1 MEMKTFNQFVK
12 PTAILV
18 GLLITL
24 PMSALADK
32 GDKPHNHS
40 GATTAACLDD
50 VDEGEVS
57 SVHVYSCK
65 ALSNVVLWCGTTYVK
80 HDDIVG
86 DSDEEIFDGVYDCGT
101 NAAGVPILGSI
112 SMVAIKSGGQKNTD
126 IEGAPPGSG
135 LFLDGLLSCD
145 HEDFQSPLPGECDAD
160 ISEAL
165 PE

>member
-1 MEMKTFNQFVK
+1 MKTINQFVI

-32 GDKPHNHS
+32 GGKPNKNS
-40 GATTAACLDD
+40 EATTAACLD
-50 VDEGEVS
+50 VVGEIEVS

-65 ALSNVVLWCGTTYVK
+65 ALSNVVLWCNGVYVK
-80 HDDIVG
+80 YDDIVG
-86 DSDEEIFDGVYDCGT
+86 ISGEEIFDGVYDCGT
-101 NAAGVPILGSI
+101 NAAGNPISGPI

-126 IEGAPPGSG
+126 VEGAPPGSG

-145 HEDFQSPLPGECDAD
+145 DEDFQSPSPGACDAAV
-160 ISEAL
+160 ISEAS

>member
-1 MEMKTFNQFVK
+1 MKTFNQFVK

-24 PMSALADK
+24 PMFALADR
-32 GDKPHNHS
+32 GGKPNKNS
-40 GATTAACLDD
+40 EATTAACLD
-50 VDEGEVS
+50 GEAEV

-80 HDDIVG
+80 HDDILG

-101 NAAGVPILGSI
+101 NAEGIPIPGPI

-135 LFLDGLLSCD
+135 LFLDGLLSCTD
-145 HEDFQSPLPGECDAD
+145 EGFQPPLPGECDAD

>member
-1 MEMKTFNQFVK
+1 MKTFNQFVK
-12 PTAILV
+12 PTALLV

-24 PMSALADK
+24 PMFALADR
-32 GDKPHNHS
+32 GGKPNKNS
-40 GATTAACLDD
+40 EATTAACLD
-50 VDEGEVS
+50 GEAEIEV

-86 DSDEEIFDGVYDCGT
+86 DSGEEIFDGVYDCGT
-101 NAAGVPILGSI
+101 NAEGIPIPGPI

-126 IEGAPPGSG
+126 VEGAPPGSG

-145 HEDFQSPLPGECDAD
+145 DGDFQSPLPGACDAEN
-160 ISEAL
+160 SEAL